1 MRDLHYKVHSFRLNE
16 KTVKELKNIKVLLDT
31 SYNLAFR
38 ELIQKYKKY
47 EKKKIQQQR
56 GDRNAS
62 LLVLKQKSEK
72 E

>member
-16 KTVKELKNIKVLLDT
+16 KTVEELKNIKVLLDT
-31 SYNLAFR
+31 SYNLTFR

-56 GDRNAS
+56 GGRNAS
-62 LLVLKQKSEK
+62 LLVLQQKSEK

>member
-31 SYNLAFR
+31 SYNLTFR

-47 EKKKIQQQR
+47 EKKKIQ
-56 GDRNAS
+56 
-62 LLVLKQKSEK
+62 
-72 E
+72 